1 MRQNPFSELPTEELV
16 KKAKGMKVAIII
28 LGVMVALMFISGGYL
43 YTQKGFT
50 FSTLMPILFLPLWYL
65 NFRNWKMLKDEIA
78 KRG

>member
-16 KKAKGMKVAIII
+16 KKEKGMKIAIII
-28 LGVMVALMFISGGYL
+28 LSVSVVLMFMSGAYL
-43 YTQKGFT
+43 FIKKGFT
-50 FSTLMPILFLPLWYL
+50 FSTIMPILFLPLWYL

>member
-16 KKAKGMKVAIII
+16 KKEKGMKIAIIV
-28 LGVMVALMFISGGYL
+28 LGVCVGLMLISGGYL
-43 YTQKGFT
+43 YSQKGFT

-65 NFRNWKMLKDEIA
+65 NYYNWKKLKEELA